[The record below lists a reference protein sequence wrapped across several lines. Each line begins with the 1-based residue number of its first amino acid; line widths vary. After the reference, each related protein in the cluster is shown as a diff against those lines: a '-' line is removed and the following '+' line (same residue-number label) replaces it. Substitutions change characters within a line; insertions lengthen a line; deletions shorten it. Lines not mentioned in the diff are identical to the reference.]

1 MSWSKLEDNIK
12 VDHKTIKVGGGLVQD
27 SVGWRVRMTRM
38 MNLQAP

>member
-12 VDHKTIKVGGGLVQD
+12 VDHKTSRVRGGLVRD
-27 SVGWRVRMTRM
+27 GVDWWVRVNTM